1 MKRLFQRRFFNR
13 KWAVPVA
20 ALVLSLSVGSIAFA
34 TTGSGSGGSVTSSTV
49 SSASVADP
57 TTTTL
62 PAAPTTAVAP
72 ASSGTR
78 VPGATTEISGGGVLS
93 SDQLAAEQ
101 AKENAILDLIR
112 EKMTSADQATF
123 DQLRAT
129 ATEDQTV
136 LQQAQADLNDTT
148 TKINALVDKY
158 LGVSTST
165 DSGSTGTDSGS
176 TSTGAS
182 STSTNTGSTNSS
194 SGVTASTEVTT
205 M

>member
-13 KWAVPVA
+13 KWVVPVA

-34 TTGSGSGGSVTSSTV
+34 TTGPSSSGSATAATV
-49 SSASVADP
+49 SSASVADS

-62 PAAPTTAVAP
+62 PATPTTAAAP
-72 ASSGTR
+72 AISGTSLT
-78 VPGATTEISGGGVLS
+78 GATTDISGGAGLS

-148 TKINALVDKY
+148 TKIDALVDKY

-165 DSGSTGTDSGS
+165 DTGSA
-176 TSTGAS
+176 STGAN

>member
-1 MKRLFQRRFFNR
+1 MKRLFQRRFFSR
-13 KWAVPVA
+13 KWVVPVA

-34 TTGSGSGGSVTSSTV
+34 TTGSGSGGSMTSATV

-62 PAAPTTAVAP
+62 PATPITAA
-72 ASSGTR
+72 ASATSAAS
-78 VPGATTEISGGGVLS
+78 VPGATTEISGVGALS

-112 EKMTSADQATF
+112 EKMTSADKATF

-165 DSGSTGTDSGS
+165 DSGSA
-176 TSTGAS
+176 STGAS